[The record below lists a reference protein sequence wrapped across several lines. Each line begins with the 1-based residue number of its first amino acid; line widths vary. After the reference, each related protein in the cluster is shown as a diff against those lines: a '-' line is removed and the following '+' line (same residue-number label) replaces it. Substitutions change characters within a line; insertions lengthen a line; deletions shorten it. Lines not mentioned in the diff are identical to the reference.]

1 MKFQS
6 LMNSLSNVETGLIV
20 VFIFYLAMPIQLPD
34 VLSNMVESSL
44 GTVAIFGLSIY
55 LFFNANPLV
64 AVLFVMVAYELFHRC
79 CNATG
84 KVAMLK
90 YTPTQARKDNKM
102 KSMNPT
108 ASVSLEEQIV
118 DELAP
123 IGKSD
128 ISVFTSSTFKPV
140 SENTGSASIY

>member
-1 MKFQS
+1 MKFLS

-20 VFIFYLAMPIQLPD
+20 TFIFYLAMPVELPD
-34 VLSNMVESSL
+34 VLSNIVESSL
-44 GTVAIFGLSIY
+44 GTVGIFGLSLY

-64 AVLFVMVAYELFHRC
+64 AVLFVMVAYELFRRC

-102 KSMNPT
+102 KSMNPI

-118 DELAP
+118 DDMAP
-123 IGKSD
+123 I
-128 ISVFTSSTFKPV
+128 
-140 SENTGSASIY
+140 

>member
-1 MKFQS
+1 MKFLS

-20 VFIFYLAMPIQLPD
+20 TFIFYLAMPIELPD
-34 VLSNMVESSL
+34 VLSNIVESSL
-44 GTVAIFGLSIY
+44 GTVGIFGLSLY

-64 AVLFVMVAYELFHRC
+64 AVLFVMVAYELFRRC

-102 KSMNPT
+102 KSMNPI

-118 DELAP
+118 DDMAP
-123 IGKSD
+123 VGKSD
-128 ISVFTSSTFKPV
+128 ISVFTASSFKPV
-140 SENTGSASIY
+140 SESTGSASTY